1 MTSPTK
7 YVPVD
12 LELIE
17 YVDDRTTL
25 DTVDAM
31 GIVKPNAVLINGNR
45 VRLPQ
50 DSTIVIE
57 PIAQTVKRTPADDS
71 TDPTMRVTMTLYV
84 RSLNMRAEISP
95 AAL

>member
-17 YVDDRTTL
+17 YVADRTTL
-25 DTVDAM
+25 DELEAM
-31 GIVKPNAVLINGNR
+31 GIIQPNTVLINGNR

-50 DSTIVIE
+50 ESAIVIE
-57 PIAQTVKRTPADDS
+57 PITQKRNSMDDG

-84 RSLNMRAEISP
+84 RSLSMRAAISP
-95 AAL
+95 TAL